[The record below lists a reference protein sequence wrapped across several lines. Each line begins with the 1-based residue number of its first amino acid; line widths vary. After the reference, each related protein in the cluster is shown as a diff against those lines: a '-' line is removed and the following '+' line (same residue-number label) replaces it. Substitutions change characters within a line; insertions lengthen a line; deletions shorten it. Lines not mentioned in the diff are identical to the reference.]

1 MRSGGRDAGVV
12 FCVRTRH
19 GHCVVKYLVSSIW
32 GLSGFITRQ
41 TLRLGRSA
49 PPLMPDRS
57 LPDARCFPYAQSA
70 LANSTDNPTAP
81 RGDDPTANEMTLSL
95 RLGGRD
101 GPRRNGA
108 PQADPKAAEA
118 AEAARSFG
126 HFPEEGEQLD
136 ARPGHLLVV
145 CGDWLTHEDGSGGGG
160 DMTTGDWKADSLPQL
175 VCEGLTSAL
184 EAVSGRC
191 VVVCTGGAGLSHA
204 MVSRFVGNV
213 GLDLCGPGRR
223 RAPAVYIMRV
233 NHACVPCVCHACAM
247 HVCLHTMA
255 VLTRVERMM
264 KERSGEWG
272 SLWDSAL
279 MCNRLA

>member
-1 MRSGGRDAGVV
+1 MAQAGTARSRSLQSTLHACTGRAFRDRTELVLVLPPASSPDLLRAPQDKPAATQRRKTPTAVAATRTALTLTLTMAG
-12 FCVRTRH
+12 
-19 GHCVVKYLVSSIW
+19 
-32 GLSGFITRQ
+32 
-41 TLRLGRSA
+41 
-49 PPLMPDRS
+49 RS
-57 LPDARCFPYAQSA
+57 LPDERCFPYAKSA

-101 GPRRNGA
+101 GPRRSG

-160 DMTTGDWKADSLPQL
+160 DMTTGDWKADSLPEL

-184 EAVSGRC
+184 EAISGRC

-204 MVSRFVGNV
+204 MVSRFVGSV
-213 GLDLCGPGRR
+213 GLDFCGPGRR
-223 RAPAVYIMRV
+223 RAPAVYTMRV
-233 NHACVPCVCHACAM
+233 YYAC
-247 HVCLHTMA
+247 TM
-255 VLTRVERMM
+255 RV
-264 KERSGEWG
+264 
-272 SLWDSAL
+272 
-279 MCNRLA
+279 

>member
-1 MRSGGRDAGVV
+1 
-12 FCVRTRH
+12 
-19 GHCVVKYLVSSIW
+19 
-32 GLSGFITRQ
+32 
-41 TLRLGRSA
+41 
-49 PPLMPDRS
+49 MPDRS
-57 LPDARCFPYAQSA
+57 LIPDERCFPYAQSEQQP
-70 LANSTDNPTAP
+70 NTDNPTAP

-145 CGDWLTHEDGSGGGG
+145 CGDWLTHEDGGVGGS
-160 DMTTGDWKADSLPQL
+160 DMTTGDWKADSLPEL

-204 MVSRFVGNV
+204 MVSRFVGSV

-223 RAPAVYIMRV
+223 REHLPCIPYVYTMRV
-233 NHACVPCVCHACAM
+233 QGSTHDGCTYQGRENDEGAQRRVGIALGLSP
-247 HVCLHTMA
+247 HVQSPRLS
-255 VLTRVERMM
+255 LTLTLTQTLDLISTLSVT
-264 KERSGEWG
+264 
-272 SLWDSAL
+272 
-279 MCNRLA
+279 

>member
-1 MRSGGRDAGVV
+1 MIFAGSGLPDPPNLGFRRARAPTSKARRPGS
-12 FCVRTRH
+12 
-19 GHCVVKYLVSSIW
+19 KSS
-32 GLSGFITRQ
+32 S
-41 TLRLGRSA
+41 
-49 PPLMPDRS
+49 LMPDRS
-57 LPDARCFPYAQSA
+57 LPDERCFPYAQSA

-136 ARPGHLLVV
+136 ARPGHLLVI

-204 MVSRFVGNV
+204 MVSRFVGGV

-233 NHACVPCVCHACAM
+233 YHACVPCVCTMRVPCVR

-279 MCNRLA
+279 MCNRLAYP

>member
-1 MRSGGRDAGVV
+1 MLHRMHRAGIPAD
-12 FCVRTRH
+12 CVRFTTRILQTCARARQAAATQAPQ
-19 GHCVVKYLVSSIW
+19 GPTAIAA
-32 GLSGFITRQ
+32 TRTAL
-41 TLRLGRSA
+41 TLTLTMAG
-49 PPLMPDRS
+49 RS
-57 LPDARCFPYAQSA
+57 LPDERCFPYAKSA

-101 GPRRNGA
+101 GPRRSG

-160 DMTTGDWKADSLPQL
+160 DMTTGDWKADSLPEL

-184 EAVSGRC
+184 EAISGRC

-204 MVSRFVGNV
+204 MVSRFVGSV

-223 RAPAVYIMRV
+223 RAPAVYTMRV
-233 NHACVPCVCHACAM
+233 YYAC
-247 HVCLHTMA
+247 TM
-255 VLTRVERMM
+255 RV
-264 KERSGEWG
+264 
-272 SLWDSAL
+272 
-279 MCNRLA
+279 

>member
-1 MRSGGRDAGVV
+1 MIGTGFRRQDDLPALEAGSRGAGVHRSV
-12 FCVRTRH
+12 PVSTLHAPCMHRAALPRRSMFVLPPASSRLARAQPQHKRRKTPTAIAATRTA
-19 GHCVVKYLVSSIW
+19 L
-32 GLSGFITRQ
+32 
-41 TLRLGRSA
+41 TLTLTMAG
-49 PPLMPDRS
+49 RS
-57 LPDARCFPYAQSA
+57 LPDERCFPYAKSA

-101 GPRRNGA
+101 GPRRSG

-145 CGDWLTHEDGSGGGG
+145 CGDWLTHEGGSGGGG
-160 DMTTGDWKADSLPQL
+160 DVTTGDWKADSLPEL

-184 EAVSGRC
+184 EAISGRC

-204 MVSRFVGNV
+204 MVSRFVGSV
-213 GLDLCGPGRR
+213 GLDFCGPGRR
-223 RAPAVYIMRV
+223 
-233 NHACVPCVCHACAM
+233 
-247 HVCLHTMA
+247 
-255 VLTRVERMM
+255 
-264 KERSGEWG
+264 
-272 SLWDSAL
+272 
-279 MCNRLA
+279 